1 LSPLLFNFYSEYVT
15 QEALEGL
22 GDFEVG
28 GQIISTVIYADDLV
42 LLAKEETILHSMI
55 EVGRG
60 YGMEI
65 NVEKTKT
72 MRISRQPTPL
82 QIKMDKIR
90 RRIWKVSAIWV
101 A

>member
-1 LSPLLFNFYSEYVT
+1 ML
-15 QEALEGL
+15 
-22 GDFEVG
+22 
-28 GQIISTVIYADDLV
+28 
-42 LLAKEETILHSMI
+42 I

-82 QIKMDKIR
+82 QIKIGKKKQWRMWKIST
-90 RRIWKVSAIWV
+90 IFV